1 MWTSVDY
8 KPITPCLLEGL
19 VELLFIKL
27 RALELS
33 IGFIDTDF
41 ERIVG

>member
-19 VELLFIKL
+19 VELLYYM
-27 RALELS
+27 ATS
-33 IGFIDTDF
+33 
-41 ERIVG
+41 VGTQYWVY